1 MRMYIHWCKQNL
13 VPYSNGVAFKNKW
26 EAKEATVILKFRA
39 LINTKNIEIKLH
51 VYYILDALTLLAIV
65 PTCTRS
71 NLLCLLKTDKN
82 INNCCLLT

>member
-39 LINTKNIEIKLH
+39 LINTKNIEIKLQ
-51 VYYILDALTLLAIV
+51 YMYIIF
-65 PTCTRS
+65 
-71 NLLCLLKTDKN
+71 
-82 INNCCLLT
+82 